1 MRERKVYLDRA
12 TLTDML
18 GDPDFYVECPVF
30 LFMRDMGVESYNLY
44 MQELKSP
51 SCDNCSDRA
60 VMNTALVTFLRHFK
74 NLHDTSPETLATVKS
89 YVEKR
94 KGYRPNPCVIYYK
107 EPQKPAVPIEF

>member
-12 TLTDML
+12 ILTDML

-30 LFMRDMGVESYNLY
+30 LFMRDMGIESYNLY
-44 MQELKSP
+44 MQELQNP
-51 SCDNCSDRA
+51 ACNNCADRA
-60 VMNTALVTFLRHFK
+60 IMKTALVTFLRHLK
-74 NLHDTSPETLATVKS
+74 ELHSADPENLAPIKS

-107 EPQKPAVPIEF
+107 ESQKPAVPIEF